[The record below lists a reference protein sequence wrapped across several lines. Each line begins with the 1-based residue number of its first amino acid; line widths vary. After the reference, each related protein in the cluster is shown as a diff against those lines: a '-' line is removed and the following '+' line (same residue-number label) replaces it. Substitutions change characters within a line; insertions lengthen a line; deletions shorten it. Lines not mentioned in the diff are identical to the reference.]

1 MPLTNS
7 LVRLR
12 RERLTGFD
20 YKNAKKTHET
30 LHNQS
35 LYCVHLDSLLGW
47 HH

>member
-20 YKNAKKTHET
+20 CK
-30 LHNQS
+30 QS
-35 LYCVHLDSLLGW
+35 MEINEEIYHRNKLNLKVITF
-47 HH
+47 